1 MIEQF
6 RKIIEP
12 LDKNMMIE
20 SEKKWDNI
28 AKPLKSMGRLEDMVI
43 RLCGIESTL
52 NPQERKKCVLV
63 LCADNGVV
71 EENISQSGNE
81 VTTQCTK
88 NFVKGIATVNILA
101 KECNADV
108 FPIDIGIKDNLDIE
122 GLEVRKIANGTKNF
136 AKEPAMTKEEA
147 EKAIMTGIYL
157 VREKK
162 EDGYNLIVTGEM
174 GIGNTTTSSAVFSAL
189 TGIKPKSVTGKGAGL
204 TSEGVNRKVKVIE
217 SALNLHKPNKDDV
230 IDILSKVGGFDI
242 CAMAGVFIGGAIY
255 RVPII
260 VDGFISAVA
269 ANVAVKL
276 IPECKDFIYA
286 SHVSSEPAGRMA
298 LNQIGLR
305 PYLECG
311 MCLGEGTGGVMGA
324 KLFDFA
330 LAAYKETANF
340 DDANVEK
347 YEVLK

>member
-1 MIEQF
+1 
-6 RKIIEP
+6 
-12 LDKNMMIE
+12 
-20 SEKKWDNI
+20 
-28 AKPLKSMGRLEDMVI
+28 
-43 RLCGIESTL
+43 
-52 NPQERKKCVLV
+52 
-63 LCADNGVV
+63 V